1 MALQP
6 LEEVCDVAAGKVLH
20 TEERC
25 HPEAV
30 TEEALA
36 ENLSLE
42 KKDLVCG
49 NEPGSR
55 CVSGPAFCG
64 AGNWSSAQVLQL
76 GFDVWDLDEAP
87 QSCIAAHRKSSTQ
100 LS

>member
-30 TEEALA
+30 TEEAPA